1 MIDEDY
7 IKMMCPYKIYKVG
20 DKYIQHWIDSDEI
33 VDITD
38 TEEIQRAV
46 LCSSK

>member
-7 IKMMCPYKIYKVG
+7 LKMMCPYKIYKVG
-20 DKYIQHWIDSDEI
+20 NRYLQYWFDSGEVI
-33 VDITD
+33 DITE
-38 TEEIQRAV
+38 TEEIHRAV

>member
-7 IKMMCPYKIYKVG
+7 LKMMCPYKIYKVG
-20 DKYIQHWIDSDEI
+20 NRYLQYWYDSDE
-33 VDITD
+33 VLDITES
-38 TEEIQRAV
+38 EEIQRAV